1 MKKQVQLSEYKSV
14 RIDSKTIIL
23 VKRDIP
29 DDVARKRYLDNI
41 GRSFALTQRCG
52 IMPPRQNNNEEELP
66 DIEKETEDGEEEE
79 ERD

>member
-1 MKKQVQLSEYKSV
+1 MKKQVQLSEHKSV

-41 GRSFALTQRCG
+41 GRSFALTQRYG
-52 IMPPRQNNNEEELP
+52 IMPPRKKDEDEELP
-66 DIEKETEDGEEEE
+66 DIEKEIENEEEE
-79 ERD
+79 ESD

>member
-52 IMPPRQNNNEEELP
+52 IMPPRKKDEDDELP
-66 DIEKETEDGEEEE
+66 DIEKEVEDGEEEE